1 VSLPAV
7 PSPRLLAGAGL
18 ALVLLAG
25 CGADGEGASSAS
37 SSSSSPTQT
46 SASADPGEG
55 ETSTEGAEPGGPGG
69 GAAVEPCTL
78 LDEASL
84 RDLAGT
90 DLGEGGEGRVGA
102 LPACQWGSP
111 GSTGVQVVS
120 VTAEQWA
127 TELPALMAQVRASG
141 AFDDAANTRRLEK
154 AGRLISQGRDIS
166 AAEACGLFSELAEL
180 QGNEPGSDS
189 TVTLL
194 PTAREPQAIS
204 AQTCADGRYASV
216 LLITRGIT
224 GSPEQVRTV
233 TDALRQVN
241 DAG

>member
-1 VSLPAV
+1 MSLPTA
-7 PSPRLLAGAGL
+7 PSPRLLAGACL

-25 CGADGEGASSAS
+25 CGSDEDGASSSASAS
-37 SSSSSPTQT
+37 SSPTPT
-46 SASADPGEG
+46 SASADPGKG
-55 ETSTEGAEPGGPGG
+55 ETRTEGAEPDGPGG
-69 GAAVEPCTL
+69 AAAVEPCTL
-78 LDEASL
+78 LDEAGL
-84 RDLAGT
+84 RELAGT

-111 GSTGVQVVS
+111 DSTGVQVVS

-154 AGRLISQGRDIS
+154 ASRLISQGRDVG

-180 QGNEPGSDS
+180 QGNEPGADS

-216 LLITRGIT
+216 LLITQGIT
-224 GSPEQVRTV
+224 GSPEQLRTV
-233 TDALRQVN
+233 TDALRQVY